1 MPEAF
6 EGERFLGGAVFN
18 DIDFWEAPGVESEA
32 RHKFSLNTCNGC
44 HGAETGSAFLQI
56 FPRFA
61 GEQSQ
66 LAGFQTGITVSDPI
80 TGEPVAW
87 PSSRAGGRCSSR
99 SSARTNRSE

>member
-80 TGEPVAW
+80 TGEP
-87 PSSRAGGRCSSR
+87 RRLTEL
-99 SSARTNRSE
+99 ARRRTLLESVVCENEP